1 MGVENKCEQHLYKLT
16 MIYIVKLVE
25 NKLLHKIVYIN
36 YFKTLDK
43 IMCMKITEITDMCEY
58 YKIEFEGMSFTIEC

>member
-1 MGVENKCEQHLYKLT
+1 

-25 NKLLHKIVYIN
+25 NKLLHKIVYIK
-36 YFKTLDK
+36 YSKTFDK
-43 IMCMKITEITDMCEY
+43 IMSMKITEITDVCEY